1 MGDGPVTK
9 KTGLLTHQIQSW
21 YDLERVWQNHIIR
34 RIRTTVEAR
43 IAKERGNQAE
53 MTTRY
58 LNHEE
63 PLRRKFRIELRPKK
77 AESAGGVAN
86 EEGAIVDIVLS
97 REPRGPPAYVEGTKR
112 KDGENGFITS
122 M

>member
-1 MGDGPVTK
+1 
-9 KTGLLTHQIQSW
+9 
-21 YDLERVWQNHIIR
+21 
-34 RIRTTVEAR
+34 
-43 IAKERGNQAE
+43 

-63 PLRRKFRIELRPKK
+63 ALRRKFRIELRPNK
-77 AESAGGVAN
+77 AESAGGVAD

-97 REPRGPPAYVEGTKR
+97 REPTGAPAYVEGTKR
-112 KDGENGFITS
+112 EDRENSFITS

>member
-9 KTGLLTHQIQSW
+9 KTGLLTHQIQTW

-34 RIRTTVEAR
+34 QIRTTFEAR

-53 MTTRY
+53 MTTKY
-58 LNHEE
+58 LNYEE
-63 PLRRKFRIELRPKK
+63 VLRRKFRIELGPNK

-86 EEGAIVDIVLS
+86 EEEAIVDIVLL
-97 REPRGPPAYVEGTKR
+97 REPMGAPAYLEGTKR
-112 KDGENGFITS
+112 EDGENGFITS